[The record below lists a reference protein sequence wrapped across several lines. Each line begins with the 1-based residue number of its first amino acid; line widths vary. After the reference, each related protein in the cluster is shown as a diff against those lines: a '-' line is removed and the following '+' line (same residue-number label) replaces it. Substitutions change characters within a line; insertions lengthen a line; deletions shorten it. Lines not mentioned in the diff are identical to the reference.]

1 MQSLTLKIIPFYFFF
16 LILLIYLSLKKSP
29 GIKKESNK
37 IDDTHY
43 FMDFVEDAEKKLVAL
58 KEMYDQNL
66 ISAKIYISKTE
77 LVASLVKKNIDFS
90 MIEKSI
96 PTSNSDK
103 YSEIR
108 NNLNKKIKREEKE
121 ILKISNLDSLILAVD
136 KKIEKRW

>member
-16 LILLIYLSLKKSP
+16 LILLVYLSLKKSP
-29 GIKKESNK
+29 SIKKENNK
-37 IDDTHY
+37 THDLNY
-43 FMDFVEDAEKKLVAL
+43 FMDFVKDAENKLIAL

-66 ISAKIYISKTE
+66 ITPEIYISKTK
-77 LVASLVKKNIDFS
+77 LVALLVKKNVDIS

-96 PTSNSDK
+96 LKSNCHK

-108 NNLNKKIKREEKE
+108 SSLNNKIKREEKE

-136 KKIEKRW
+136 KKIKKR

>member
-136 KKIEKRW
+136 KKIEKR